1 VRIGLDLDNTLI
13 DYSHSYFTLAAQF
26 GLSDEY
32 KTRWDIRAR
41 LRNSPPRD
49 YEWQRFQY
57 LLYTKGLDTARIST
71 GAIKFMLT
79 CKGHNDEIFIVSH
92 KTRMTSKSVGLPI
105 MNLRDLARDFLVR
118 SSVTPHLIRPNNIY
132 FEETQEEKVGRLNS
146 LELDV
151 VVDDL
156 EEVLG
161 NPLMNSEA
169 RLILYGNPQGRESSV
184 FEHVESFFELSQL
197 LGRI

>member
-13 DYSHSYFTLAAQF
+13 DYSHSYSTLATQF
-26 GLSDEY
+26 GLADEY
-32 KTRWDIRAR
+32 KTRWAIRAR
-41 LRNSPPRD
+41 LRDSPPRD

-57 LLYTKGLDTARIST
+57 LLYTQGLQTARISA
-71 GAIKFMLT
+71 GAIKFMLS
-79 CKGHNDEIFIVSH
+79 CKGHNDQIFIVSH
-92 KTRMTSKSVGLPI
+92 KTRLTSKSVGLPI

-118 SSVTPHLIRPNNIY
+118 SSVIPHLVVPHNIY
-132 FEETQEEKVGRLNS
+132 FEETQEKKVDRLNS

-161 NPLMNSEA
+161 NPLINPEA
-169 RLILYGNPQGRESSV
+169 RLILYGQPQGRERSA

-197 LGRI
+197 LGRT